1 MNFSSISTLNSYT
14 KTMGMQ
20 WKLAQR
26 KESND
31 FTSKGNTIV
40 NNWLEEKI
48 AKEKEQVAQ
57 MNEKED
63 NTLNTIRAKIFSGKK
78 LTLDEKR
85 YLQAKDPQT
94 YEKMRA
100 NEMEQK
106 SYEEALKRCETK
118 EDVER
123 LKMSQMAKSFSAVST
138 IMHDSAIPEG
148 AKLGLVMQELQKL
161 KLIEASTQE
170 FVESGQYGKLPTEAE
185 LRKAEKDLE
194 EAEKAEKEI
203 PDSENVQDSENADNV
218 EQEASPESVDKMENP
233 DMATAT
239 SSQAAKEA
247 KKETTGKGD
256 VPDPVSLDNRNNR
269 EMTRVEAEQTPEAQK
284 VRRAKAQ
291 KAYQHNSMLETA
303 DSAVMA
309 ATKQIEV
316 NA

>member
-14 KTMGMQ
+14 KTVGMQ
-20 WKLAQR
+20 WKLAHR

-203 PDSENVQDSENADNV
+203 PDSENVQDSENTDNV

-233 DMATAT
+233 DMAT
-239 SSQAAKEA
+239 SSQAAKET
-247 KKETTGKGD
+247 KKEITGKGD

-291 KAYQHNSMLETA
+291 KAYQHSMLETA

-309 ATKQIEV
+309 AAKQIEV